1 MQDNFRILEKIFNA
15 TEGLNDFLRINLK
28 ILNIQEDRRAGWIA
42 LKNKHNL
49 MTKDEVNKKHIL
61 RLEGKETNLI
71 EERNRVLFENDKMK
85 KEEKPKEKSKSNNP
99 FGKLKIHAHEED
111 DDFSAEEVEV
121 DDGVTHT

>member
-1 MQDNFRILEKIFNA
+1 
-15 TEGLNDFLRINLK
+15 
-28 ILNIQEDRRAGWIA
+28 
-42 LKNKHNL
+42 

-121 DDGVTHT
+121 DDGVTHTQDHQMNQAEKVYRNYQMSGADDKNTITREDIISEIKKAKKDKVKLIA

>member
-1 MQDNFRILEKIFNA
+1 
-15 TEGLNDFLRINLK
+15 LK

-71 EERNRVLFENDKMK
+71 EERNKVLFENESKK
-85 KEEKPKEKSKSNNP
+85 KEDKPKDKTKSNNP
-99 FGKLKIHAHEED
+99 FGKLSKLNHD
-111 DDFSAEEVEV
+111 DDDDDLSADEQEE
-121 DDGVTHT
+121 DDGVTQS